1 MRTERRQAFERL
13 LTTFFNLLPYL
24 DAQVNTLVSGAG
36 GANGRSDPSGRG
48 GGGAAVPQ
56 TAQGSSASATSRSVF
71 RGAGP
76 SGSGN
81 RRDVV
86 VNGADWSN
94 RQHLPDA
101 RPGRVQEI
109 DEAIGRRAKVAD
121 SGRRRQGEEGLQ
133 DSAGTHSNG
142 WLCACRKTSALGAWA
157 TDGYAALQSRTGVA
171 KTLRITGAFDGGR
184 FSARI
189 APTESRANAFY
200 INQMERASD
209 LK

>member
-142 WLCACRKTSALGAWA
+142 WLCACRKTSALVFSYTSSGENA
-157 TDGYAALQSRTGVA
+157 TTSSIAAASQNSMTSRSMPSA
-171 KTLRITGAFDGGR
+171 LPAHGGR
-184 FSARI
+184 S
-189 APTESRANAFY
+189 ANASRNFSG
-200 INQMERASD
+200 RG
-209 LK
+209 